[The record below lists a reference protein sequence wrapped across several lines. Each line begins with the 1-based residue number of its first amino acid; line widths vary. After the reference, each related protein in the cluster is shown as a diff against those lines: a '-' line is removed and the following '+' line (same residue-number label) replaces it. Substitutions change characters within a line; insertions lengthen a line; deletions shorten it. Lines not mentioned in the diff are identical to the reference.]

1 MLTSSFQILSCVKG
15 QKETE
20 SQSYRKRETNRKSIS
35 RNSRRL
41 AKEKHKRRFP
51 QQKVITNVPAPD
63 HLQSFFAICR
73 FFFSKANKIKMEATS
88 SQTQLELIFNNALR
102 FDRQ

>member
-51 QQKVITNVPAPD
+51 QQKVITNVLAPD
-63 HLQSFFAICR
+63 HLQSFFAICS
-73 FFFSKANKIKMEATS
+73 FFFKGEQDKDGSDFQSDTAGAY
-88 SQTQLELIFNNALR
+88 F
-102 FDRQ
+102 